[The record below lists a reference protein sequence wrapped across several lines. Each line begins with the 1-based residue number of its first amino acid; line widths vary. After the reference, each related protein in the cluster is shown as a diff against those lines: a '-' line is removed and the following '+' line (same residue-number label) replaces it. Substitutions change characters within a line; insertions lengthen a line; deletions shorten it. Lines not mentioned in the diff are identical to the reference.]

1 MNELAPITMKKKQ
14 ENGRIRADS
23 FYQVVLD
30 LAGCT

>member
-1 MNELAPITMKKKQ
+1 MNELAPITMKKK